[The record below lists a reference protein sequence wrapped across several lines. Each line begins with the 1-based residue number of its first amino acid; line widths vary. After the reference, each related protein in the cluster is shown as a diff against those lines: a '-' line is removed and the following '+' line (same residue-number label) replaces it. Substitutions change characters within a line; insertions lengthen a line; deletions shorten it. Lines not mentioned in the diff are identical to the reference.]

1 MQKSF
6 RPASQSNKRA
16 AATIVSE
23 WRTNHARFYRRRALM
38 RSSSGICREDSR
50 RNDFDGWRSDFPSW
64 QRDSASW
71 QIFAPTGARPPLQRR
86 VRVLPSALSV
96 AAPEEKSEQHGAN
109 NRNDDRPEAAASG
122 REKREHAIGRASL
135 SRRLHVPRRV
145 RAKKPINESSRKRD
159 RN

>member
-6 RPASQSNKRA
+6 PPASQSNKRA

-23 WRTNHARFYRRRALM
+23 WRTNHGRFYRRPALM
-38 RSSSGICREDSR
+38 RLSYGICREDSR

-64 QRDSASW
+64 Q
-71 QIFAPTGARPPLQRR
+71 IFAPTGARPPLQRR
-86 VRVLPSALSV
+86 IRVLPSALSV
-96 AAPEEKSEQHGAN
+96 AAPDENSEQHGAN

-135 SRRLHVPRRV
+135 SRRLHVSRRV